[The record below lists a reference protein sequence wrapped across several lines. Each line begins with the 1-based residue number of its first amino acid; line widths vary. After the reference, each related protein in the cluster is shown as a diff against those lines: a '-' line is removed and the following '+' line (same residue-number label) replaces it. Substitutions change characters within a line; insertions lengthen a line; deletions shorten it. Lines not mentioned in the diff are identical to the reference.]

1 MAQRAQ
7 RSRHVHCTLCGRAR
21 YAAAALHAMHGVRS
35 AHGMCSSRHSTA
47 ASSTAEAAVVMASRP
62 SQGRPRPFRR
72 PSMALPGG
80 GPQGRN
86 GLG

>member
-47 ASSTAEAAVVMASRP
+47 ASSTAEAAVVMASRR
-62 SQGRPRPFRR
+62 SQGRSRSFRR
-72 PSMALPGG
+72 ASMACTGG
-80 GPQGRN
+80 EQRV
-86 GLG
+86 